1 MEHSESVK
9 SIAAALVAVQS
20 KLKPLKRNADNPFF
34 KSNYTDLAA
43 MAEALYPALTAEGI
57 AVVQGGNGQALDT
70 LLLHVSGEWVS
81 SSLPMPVESNPQKL
95 GSVITYFRRYALA
108 AIVGAA
114 SEGEDDDGNAASG
127 KNPQAHPPA
136 PSPAN
141 RPSPQGE
148 ARPTPAPTQPAP
160 AARATGA
167 GPALLD
173 VKAVDTASGEKDG
186 KAWKRF
192 TANFSDGTRASTFSE
207 SAGEILTAAKHNGT
221 PVHVTFEKRGNFTNI
236 LTVEAEG
243 DPVPF
248 GN

>member
-148 ARPTPAPTQPAP
+148 ARPNPTPTQPAP

-167 GPALLD
+167 GPASPGDALEVTDLAESEGTSA
-173 VKAVDTASGEKDG
+173 KGS
-186 KAWKRF
+186 WRRF
-192 TANFSDGTRASTFSE
+192 TATFNNGTRASTFDTKHGAMLKVAHE
-207 SAGEILTAAKHNGT
+207 KGE
-221 PVHVTFEKRGNFTNI
+221 PVIVTFQKSGNFTNI
-236 LTVEAEG
+236 VNVEEF
-243 DPVPF
+243 PF
-248 GN
+248 